1 MSATATTTTSLSST
15 ARTALLVIA
24 ILFALRLVLAATMP
38 LAFDEAY
45 YWTWSKSLAGGYL
58 DHPPLVA
65 YVIRAGTLIA
75 GDTELGVRL
84 ASVLLAVPATW
95 AVWQTG
101 SIVSGDADTGAR
113 AALYFN
119 LTLMVGAGTLIVT
132 PDAPLIVAASFVLY
146 ALAKV
151 ATTSDGR
158 WWLLVGAAAGLALLS
173 KYTALFL
180 GAGILLWLFL
190 VPNLRRWFLSPW
202 PYAGGVLALLIFSP
216 VIAWNLAH
224 GGASFAKQFGRAIV
238 DGFTLRYVG
247 EVLPVQFALASPP
260 VFFLGCAGLYL
271 AARTQRAGDAA
282 ASLVLLWALIAPM
295 LAYFLFHSLHTRVEG
310 NWLSPMYP
318 AFAVA
323 AAIATTR
330 GDWSPWLARLL
341 RYARRDAIGV
351 GVVVFALVGLQAAT
365 GLFPLGTSEPTASNL
380 GAGWRDLGPRID
392 EERVRQG
399 AAGVVTTSYAETGW
413 LAFYLPSRPRVEQL
427 TERIRWVNHPQPTA
441 AFWAE
446 PLLYVARS
454 DRDLSALLGN
464 VFSDVRPLVTL
475 PRTRHGQE
483 IASYRL
489 YLVKGARTPTFPAI
503 DTK

>member
-1 MSATATTTTSLSST
+1 MTDPATAIAAPSRA
-15 ARTALLVIA
+15 ARTALVVIA
-24 ILFALRLVLAATMP
+24 ILIVMRLVLAATMP

-45 YWTWSKSLAGGYL
+45 YWLWSKSLAGGYL

-65 YVIRAGTLIA
+65 YVIRAGTLLA

-84 ASVLLAVPATW
+84 ASVLLAIPATW
-95 AVWQTG
+95 AVWQAGTL
-101 SIVSGDADTGAR
+101 IAGDPDTGAR

-146 ALAKV
+146 ALARV
-151 ATTSDGR
+151 ATSEEGH
-158 WWLLVGAAAGLALLS
+158 WWLAVGAAAGLALLA

-180 GAGILLWLFL
+180 GAGILLWLIL
-190 VPNLRRWFLSPW
+190 VPGLRRWLLSPW
-202 PYAGGVLALLIFSP
+202 AYAGGVLALLIFSP

-224 GGASFAKQFGRAIV
+224 DGASFAKQFGRAIV

-247 EVLPVQFALASPP
+247 EILPVQFALATPP
-260 VFFLGCAGLYL
+260 VFFLGCAGLWL
-271 AARTQRAGDAA
+271 AARAPRNGAKAAGQT
-282 ASLVLLWALIAPM
+282 LLWALIAPM
-295 LAYFLFHSLHTRVEG
+295 LVYFVWHSLHTRVEG

-323 AAIATTR
+323 AAVAAGR
-330 GDWSPWLARLL
+330 ADWQPWTARLL

-351 GVVVFALVGLQAAT
+351 GVAVFALVGVQAAT

-380 GAGWRDLGPRID
+380 GAGWRDLGRRID
-392 EERVRQG
+392 QERLRQG

-427 TERIRWVNHPQPTA
+427 TERIRWVNHPQPEA
-441 AFWAE
+441 SFWAR
-446 PLLYVARS
+446 PMLYVARS
-454 DRDLSALLGN
+454 DRDLSALLGT
-464 VFSDVRPLVTL
+464 VFSDVRPLATL
-475 PRTRHGQE
+475 ARTRHGQE

-489 YLVKGARTPTFPAI
+489 YLVQGARQPPFPTA
-503 DTK
+503 DTR